1 VVLGGVGSLVG
12 TAVAALSIGMINVI
26 IEPVYG
32 AVAAK
37 VIALLI
43 IVVFIQF
50 RPEGMIAQK
59 GRR

>member
-1 VVLGGVGSLVG
+1 
-12 TAVAALSIGMINVI
+12 MINVI

-43 IVVFIQF
+43 IVIFIQF